1 MRTFINN
8 IIRLAALL
16 SVISMLSM
24 LMGWQRVDMIAI
36 AVDVIMLTIWS
47 SNEYEIRGKSRD
59 KPHR

>member
-8 IIRLAALL
+8 IIRIAALL

-24 LMGWQRVDMIAI
+24 LMGWQRIDMIAI
-36 AVDVIMLTIWS
+36 AVNVIMLAIWA
-47 SNEYEIRGKSRD
+47 SNEYEVRGKSRD